1 MRLTSMES
9 ARNSLK
15 PFYFIGRRRASAQA
29 AGNPVRVADVLLPDQ
44 WDEKQELR
52 ADAGGNGRKRG
63 MRLIGR

>member
-1 MRLTSMES
+1 MRLTSMAS

-15 PFYFIGRRRASAQA
+15 PFYFVGRRRASAQA

-52 ADAGGNGRKRG
+52 AGAPG
-63 MRLIGR
+63 